1 MNKEDFGNFK
11 QIYSKQSR
19 VYYSLYHANS
29 FGDSTLVIL
38 GDSIQFSNEFNVP
51 IKEYST
57 GWYRVSVSVFYPDK
71 EWNTWLMTQFI
82 VSLSSHD
89 KDVKTNIIRMQRVT
103 EQGKWQEVFI
113 DIKCTQEL
121 HADTLK
127 LHFWNAQSPKKIYI
141 DNVRVELY
149 INQL

>member
-1 MNKEDFGNFK
+1 
-11 QIYSKQSR
+11 
-19 VYYSLYHANS
+19 
-29 FGDSTLVIL
+29 
-38 GDSIQFSNEFNVP
+38 
-51 IKEYST
+51 
-57 GWYRVSVSVFYPDK
+57 
-71 EWNTWLMTQFI
+71 MTQFI

-127 LHFWNAQSPKKIYI
+127 LHFWNAQSPKKIY
-141 DNVRVELY
+141 
-149 INQL
+149 